1 MFKHWPSLPSSVGRT
16 QKVFA
21 ARSRVGS
28 RSLRQS
34 PSGWPTGAMARGTR
48 RPLQEVGN
56 SWLVPPLTTAWRK
69 PEAPAMP
76 SCAPLVLLGC
86 SSGAPL
92 LFLLFWPVCSLLFP
106 CSPRRRAGII
116 TERQPPL
123 DSTNLATIQMK
134 SYLTSPP
141 QNGVF
146 SPRLSRLRGLQTIL
160 VAKPPPASL

>member
-86 SSGAPL
+86 SSAVSLVLAGL
-92 LFLLFWPVCSLLFP
+92 LPAISLLTP
-106 CSPRRRAGII
+106 AASWHHHRAPAAVRQHEFSHYSNEVVFDFTPSKWGLFTSTVTVAWI
-116 TERQPPL
+116 TD
-123 DSTNLATIQMK
+123 DSCRKTASRVTI
-134 SYLTSPP
+134 
-141 QNGVF
+141 
-146 SPRLSRLRGLQTIL
+146 
-160 VAKPPPASL
+160 A